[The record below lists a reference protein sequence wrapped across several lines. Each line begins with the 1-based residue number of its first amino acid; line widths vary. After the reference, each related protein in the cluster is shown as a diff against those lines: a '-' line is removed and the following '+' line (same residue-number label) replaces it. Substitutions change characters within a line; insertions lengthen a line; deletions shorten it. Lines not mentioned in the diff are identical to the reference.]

1 MKQATGIIPARFHSQ
16 RFPGKPLAL
25 IQGKPMIE
33 RVFERALTAKFLEQ
47 IIVATDDERIAK
59 AAQKVGADVQMT
71 SPHHNSGTERVA
83 EVANIV
89 KTPLIINIQG
99 DEPLVKG
106 QMIDA
111 LVLALQDEFIP
122 LASLMAK
129 VQDLNLLRDNNTV
142 KVVIDKDSF
151 ALYFS
156 RSPLPFQAS
165 DYFYQHIG
173 IYGYQRDFLLKFIR
187 LGPSRLEKTESLEQL
202 RALEHGYRIKMI
214 ETQSPTLSV
223 DTPSDIIRLEEFLK
237 KRSQ

>member
-33 RVFERALTAKFLEQ
+33 RVFERASTAKFLEQ
-47 IIVATDDERIAK
+47 IIVATDDDRIAQ
-59 AAQKVGADVQMT
+59 AAQKIGAEVRMT

-83 EVANIV
+83 EVANKV

-99 DEPLVKG
+99 DEPLVSG
-106 QMIDA
+106 QMIDT
-111 LVLALQDEFIP
+111 LILALQDEFIP
-122 LASLMAK
+122 MVSLMAK
-129 VQDLNLLRDNNTV
+129 IQDLNLLRDSNTV

-165 DYFYQHIG
+165 DFFYQHIG
-173 IYGYQRDFLLKFIR
+173 IYGYQRDFLFNYIR
-187 LGPSRLEKTESLEQL
+187 LEPSRLEKTENLEQL

-214 ETQSPTLSV
+214 ETQSQILSV
-223 DTPSDIIRLEEFLK
+223 DTPNDIIKLEEFLK
-237 KRSQ
+237 KRSS

>member
-33 RVFERALTAKFLEQ
+33 RVFERASTAKFLEQ
-47 IIVATDDERIAK
+47 IIVATDDDRIAQ
-59 AAQKVGADVQMT
+59 AAQKIGAEVRMT

-83 EVANIV
+83 EVANKV

-99 DEPLVKG
+99 DEPLVSG
-106 QMIDA
+106 QMIDT
-111 LVLALQDEFIP
+111 LILALQDEFIP
-122 LASLMAK
+122 MVSLMAK
-129 VQDLNLLRDNNTV
+129 IQDLNLLRDANTV
-142 KVVIDKDSF
+142 KVVVDKDSF

-165 DYFYQHIG
+165 DFFYQHIG
-173 IYGYQRDFLLKFIR
+173 LYGYQRDFLLNYIR
-187 LGPSRLEKTESLEQL
+187 LEPSRLEKTENLEQL

-223 DTPSDIIRLEEFLK
+223 DTPNDIIKLEEFLK
-237 KRSQ
+237 KRSS

>member
-1 MKQATGIIPARFHSQ
+1 MKQATGIIPARYYSQ

-47 IIVATDDERIAK
+47 IIVATEDERIAQ
-59 AAQKVGADVQMT
+59 AAHKIGAKVQMT

-83 EVANIV
+83 EVAKKV

-106 QMIDA
+106 QMIDS
-111 LVLALQDEFIP
+111 LILALQDEFIP
-122 LASLMAK
+122 MVSLMAK
-129 VQDLNLLRDNNTV
+129 IHDLNLLRDTNTV

-165 DYFYQHIG
+165 DFFYQHIG
-173 IYGYQRDFLLKFIR
+173 IYGYQRDFLLRYIN
-187 LGPSRLEKTESLEQL
+187 LEPSRLEKTESLEQL

-223 DTPSDIIRLEEFLK
+223 DTPSDIIKLEEFLK
-237 KRSQ
+237 KRS

>member
-33 RVFERALTAKFLEQ
+33 RVFERATTAKFLEQ
-47 IIVATDDERIAK
+47 IIVATDDERIAQ
-59 AAQKVGADVQMT
+59 AAKKIGAEVRMT

-83 EVANIV
+83 EVANKL

-99 DEPLVKG
+99 DEPLVSG
-106 QMIDA
+106 QMIDT

-122 LASLMAK
+122 MVSLMART
-129 VQDLNLLRDNNTV
+129 QNLNLLRDTNAV

-165 DYFYQHIG
+165 DFLYQHIG
-173 IYGYQRDFLLKFIR
+173 IYGYQRDFLLNYVR
-187 LGPSRLEKTESLEQL
+187 LKPSRLEKTENLEQL

-223 DTPSDIIRLEEFLK
+223 DIPNDIIKLEEFLK
-237 KRSQ
+237 KRSS

>member
-33 RVFERALTAKFLEQ
+33 RVVERALTAKFLEQ
-47 IIVATDDERIAK
+47 IIVATDDERIAQ
-59 AAQKVGADVQMT
+59 AAQKIGAEVRMT

-83 EVANIV
+83 EVANKV

-99 DEPLVKG
+99 DEPLVSG
-106 QMIDA
+106 QMIDT
-111 LVLALQDEFIP
+111 LILALQDEFIP
-122 LASLMAK
+122 MVSLMAK
-129 VQDLNLLRDNNTV
+129 IQDLNLLRDSNTV

-165 DYFYQHIG
+165 DFFYQHIG
-173 IYGYQRDFLLKFIR
+173 LYGYQRDFLLNYIR
-187 LGPSRLEKTESLEQL
+187 LEPSRLEKTENLEQL

-223 DTPSDIIRLEEFLK
+223 DIPNDIIKLEEFLK
-237 KRSQ
+237 KRSS

>member
-129 VQDLNLLRDNNTV
+129 IQDLNLLRDNNTV
-142 KVVIDKDSF
+142 KVVVDKDSF

-223 DTPSDIIRLEEFLK
+223 DTPNDIIRLEEFLK

>member
-33 RVFERALTAKFLEQ
+33 RVFERASTAKFLEQ
-47 IIVATDDERIAK
+47 IIVATDDERIAQ
-59 AAQKVGADVQMT
+59 AAKKIGAEVRMT
-71 SPHHNSGTERVA
+71 SPHHSSGTERVA
-83 EVANIV
+83 EVANKV

-99 DEPLVKG
+99 DEPLVQG

-122 LASLMAK
+122 MVSLMGK
-129 VQDLNLLRDNNTV
+129 VQDLNLLSDTDTV
-142 KVVIDKDSF
+142 KVIIDKDSF

-165 DYFYQHIG
+165 DFFYQHIG
-173 IYGYQRDFLLKFIR
+173 IYGYHRDFLLKFIS
-187 LGPSRLEKTESLEQL
+187 LEPSRLEKTENLEQL

-214 ETQSPTLSV
+214 ETQVPTLSV
-223 DTPSDIIRLEEFLK
+223 DTPTDIIKLEEFLK
-237 KRSQ
+237 KRS

>member
-33 RVFERALTAKFLEQ
+33 RVFERASTAKFLEQ
-47 IIVATDDERIAK
+47 IIVATDDERIAQ
-59 AAQKVGADVQMT
+59 AAQKIGAEVRMT

-83 EVANIV
+83 EVANKV

-99 DEPLVKG
+99 DEPLVSG
-106 QMIDA
+106 QMIDT
-111 LVLALQDEFIP
+111 LILALQDEFIP
-122 LASLMAK
+122 MVSLMAK
-129 VQDLNLLRDNNTV
+129 IQDLNLLRDANTV
-142 KVVIDKDSF
+142 KVVVDKDSF

-165 DYFYQHIG
+165 DFFYQHIG
-173 IYGYQRDFLLKFIR
+173 IYGYQRDFLFNYIR
-187 LGPSRLEKTESLEQL
+187 LEPSRLEKTENLEQL

-214 ETQSPTLSV
+214 ETQSQILSV
-223 DTPSDIIRLEEFLK
+223 DTPNDIIKLEEFLK
-237 KRSQ
+237 NRRS

>member
-47 IIVATDDERIAK
+47 IIVATDDERIAQ
-59 AAQKVGADVQMT
+59 AAQKIGAEVRMT

-83 EVANIV
+83 EVANKV

-99 DEPLVKG
+99 DEPLVNG
-106 QMIDA
+106 QMIDT
-111 LVLALQDEFIP
+111 LILALQDEFIP
-122 LASLMAK
+122 MVSLMAK
-129 VQDLNLLRDNNTV
+129 IQDLNLLRDSNTV

-165 DYFYQHIG
+165 DFFYQHIG
-173 IYGYQRDFLLKFIR
+173 IYGYQRDFLLNYIR
-187 LGPSRLEKTESLEQL
+187 LEPSRLEKTENLEQL

-223 DTPSDIIRLEEFLK
+223 DTPNDIIKLEEFLK
-237 KRSQ
+237 KRSS

>member
-33 RVFERALTAKFLEQ
+33 RVFERASTAKFLEQ
-47 IIVATDDERIAK
+47 IIVATDDERIAQ
-59 AAQKVGADVQMT
+59 AAQKIGAEVRMT

-83 EVANIV
+83 EVANKV

-99 DEPLVKG
+99 DEPLVNG
-106 QMIDA
+106 QMIDT
-111 LVLALQDEFIP
+111 LILALQDEFIP
-122 LASLMAK
+122 MVSVMAK
-129 VQDLNLLRDNNTV
+129 IQDLNLLLDSNTV

-165 DYFYQHIG
+165 DFFYQHIG
-173 IYGYQRDFLLKFIR
+173 IYGYQRDFLLNYIR
-187 LGPSRLEKTESLEQL
+187 LEPSRLEKTENLEQL

-214 ETQSPTLSV
+214 ETQYPTLSV
-223 DTPSDIIRLEEFLK
+223 DTPNDIIKLEEFLK
-237 KRSQ
+237 KRSS

>member
-1 MKQATGIIPARFHSQ
+1 MKQATGIIPARFHST

-33 RVFERALTAKFLEQ
+33 RVFEKASTAKFLEQ
-47 IIVATDDERIAK
+47 IIVATDDERIAQ
-59 AAQKVGADVQMT
+59 AAQKIGAEVRMT

-83 EVANIV
+83 EVANKV

-111 LVLALQDEFIP
+111 LILALQDEFIP
-122 LASLMAK
+122 MVSLMARIN
-129 VQDLNLLRDNNTV
+129 DLNLLRDTNTV

-156 RSPLPFQAS
+156 RSPLPFQAP

-173 IYGYQRDFLLKFIR
+173 IYGFQRDFLLKYIN
-187 LGPSRLEKTESLEQL
+187 LEPSRLEKTENLEQL

-223 DTPSDIIRLEEFLK
+223 DTPNDIIKLEEFLK

>member
-33 RVFERALTAKFLEQ
+33 RVFERASTSKFLEQ
-47 IIVATDDERIAK
+47 IIVATDDERIAQ
-59 AAQKVGADVQMT
+59 AAQKIGAEFRMT

-83 EVANIV
+83 EVANKV
-89 KTPLIINIQG
+89 NTPLVINIQG
-99 DEPLVKG
+99 DEPLVNG
-106 QMIDA
+106 QMIDT
-111 LVLALQDEFIP
+111 LILALQDEFIP
-122 LASLMAK
+122 MVSLMAK
-129 VQDLNLLRDNNTV
+129 ILDLNLLRDANTV

-156 RSPLPFQAS
+156 RSPLPFQAP
-165 DYFYQHIG
+165 DFFYQHIG
-173 IYGYQRDFLLKFIR
+173 IYGYQRDFLLNYVR
-187 LGPSRLEKTESLEQL
+187 LKPSRLEKTENLEQL

-223 DTPSDIIRLEEFLK
+223 DTPNDIIKLEEFLK
-237 KRSQ
+237 KRIT

>member
-33 RVFERALTAKFLEQ
+33 RVVERASTAKFLEQ
-47 IIVATDDERIAK
+47 IIVATDDERIAQ
-59 AAQKVGADVQMT
+59 AAKKIGAEVQMT

-83 EVANIV
+83 EVAKKV

-99 DEPLVKG
+99 DEPLVQG
-106 QMIDA
+106 QMIDS

-122 LASLMAK
+122 MVSLMGK
-129 VQDLNLLRDNNTV
+129 VQELNLLSNTNAV

-165 DYFYQHIG
+165 DFFYQHIG
-173 IYGYQRDFLLKFIR
+173 IYGFQRDFLLKYIS
-187 LGPSRLEKTESLEQL
+187 LKPSRLEKTENLEQL

-214 ETQSPTLSV
+214 ETQVPTLSV
-223 DTPSDIIRLEEFLK
+223 DTPNDIIKLEEFLK
-237 KRSQ
+237 KRSS

>member
-33 RVFERALTAKFLEQ
+33 RVFERASTAKFLEQ
-47 IIVATDDERIAK
+47 IIVATDDERIAQT
-59 AAQKVGADVQMT
+59 AQKIGAEVRMT
-71 SPHHNSGTERVA
+71 SAHHNSGTERVA
-83 EVANIV
+83 EVANKV

-99 DEPLVKG
+99 DEPLVNG
-106 QMIDA
+106 QMIDT
-111 LVLALQDEFIP
+111 LILALQDKFIP
-122 LASLMAK
+122 MVSLMAK
-129 VQDLNLLRDNNTV
+129 IQDLNLVRDANVV
-142 KVVIDKDSF
+142 KVVVDKDSF

-173 IYGYQRDFLLKFIR
+173 IYGYQRDFLLNYIR
-187 LGPSRLEKTESLEQL
+187 LEAARLEKTENLEQL

-223 DTPSDIIRLEEFLK
+223 DTPNDIIKLEEFLK
-237 KRSQ
+237 KRTS

>member
-33 RVFERALTAKFLEQ
+33 RVFERASTSKFLEQ
-47 IIVATDDERIAK
+47 IIVATDDERIAQT
-59 AAQKVGADVQMT
+59 AQKIGAEVRMT

-83 EVANIV
+83 EVANKV

-99 DEPLVKG
+99 DEPLVSG
-106 QMIDA
+106 QMIDT
-111 LVLALQDEFIP
+111 LILALQDEFIP
-122 LASLMAK
+122 MVSLMAK
-129 VQDLNLLRDNNTV
+129 IQDLNLLRDANAV

-156 RSPLPFQAS
+156 RSPLPYQAS
-165 DYFYQHIG
+165 DFFYQHIG
-173 IYGYQRDFLLKFIR
+173 IYGYHRDFLLNYILLK
-187 LGPSRLEKTESLEQL
+187 PSRLEKTENLEQL

-223 DTPSDIIRLEEFLK
+223 DTPNDIIKLEEFLK
-237 KRSQ
+237 KRSS

>member
-1 MKQATGIIPARFHSQ
+1 MKQATGIIPVRFHSQ

-33 RVFERALTAKFLEQ
+33 RVYERASTAKFLDH
-47 IIVATDDERIAK
+47 IIVATDDQRIAQ
-59 AAQKVGADVQMT
+59 AAKNIGAEVQMT

-83 EVANIV
+83 EVSSKV

-99 DEPLVKG
+99 DEPLIKG

-122 LASLMAK
+122 MVSLMAK
-129 VQDLNLLRDNNTV
+129 IQDLKLIRDTNTV

-165 DYFYQHIG
+165 DFFYQHIG
-173 IYGYQRDFLLKFIR
+173 IYGYQRDFLLKYIS
-187 LGPSRLEKTESLEQL
+187 LQPSRLEKSENLEQL

-223 DTPSDIIRLEEFLK
+223 DTPTDIIKLEEFLK
-237 KRSQ
+237 KRSE

>member
-33 RVFERALTAKFLEQ
+33 RVFERASTAKFLEQ
-47 IIVATDDERIAK
+47 IIVATDDDRIAQ
-59 AAQKVGADVQMT
+59 AAQKIGAEVRMT

-83 EVANIV
+83 EVANKV

-99 DEPLVKG
+99 DEPLVSG
-106 QMIDA
+106 QMIDT
-111 LVLALQDEFIP
+111 LILALQDEFIP
-122 LASLMAK
+122 MVSLMAK
-129 VQDLNLLRDNNTV
+129 IQDLNLLRDANTV
-142 KVVIDKDSF
+142 KVVVDKDSF

-165 DYFYQHIG
+165 DFFYQHIG
-173 IYGYQRDFLLKFIR
+173 IYGYQRDFLFNYIR
-187 LGPSRLEKTESLEQL
+187 LKPSRLEKTENLEQL

-223 DTPSDIIRLEEFLK
+223 DTPNDIIKLEEFLK
-237 KRSQ
+237 KRGS

>member
-214 ETQSPTLSV
+214 ETQTPTLSV
-223 DTPSDIIRLEEFLK
+223 DTPNDIIRLEEFLN